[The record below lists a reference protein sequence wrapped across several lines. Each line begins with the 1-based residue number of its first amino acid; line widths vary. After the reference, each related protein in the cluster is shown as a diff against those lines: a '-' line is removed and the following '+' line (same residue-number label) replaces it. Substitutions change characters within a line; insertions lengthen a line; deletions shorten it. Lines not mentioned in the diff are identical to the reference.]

1 MSDFC
6 QDQRRSDLAAAV
18 TPPLHPARSLQP
30 TLHLS
35 RPSLQIVPV
44 TLSDIGQGIKVV
56 TLVTVKE
63 WLIEHRDTANSDEDT
78 EHISGWSLFFQCRCN
93 GSAKVVLIIMQIE
106 LDARAVSNDNIG
118 L

>member
-1 MSDFC
+1 MF
-6 QDQRRSDLAAAV
+6 
-18 TPPLHPARSLQP
+18 TTNTKM
-30 TLHLS
+30 TL
-35 RPSLQIVPV
+35 
-44 TLSDIGQGIKVV
+44 V

-63 WLIEHRDTANSDEDT
+63 WLMELRATTNSDEDT

>member
-1 MSDFC
+1 MEPGAS
-6 QDQRRSDLAAAV
+6 
-18 TPPLHPARSLQP
+18 TP

-44 TLSDIGQGIKVV
+44 TLSDIGQGIKEVTRV
-56 TLVTVKE
+56 TLKE
-63 WLIEHRDTANSDEDT
+63 WLMELRATANSDEDT